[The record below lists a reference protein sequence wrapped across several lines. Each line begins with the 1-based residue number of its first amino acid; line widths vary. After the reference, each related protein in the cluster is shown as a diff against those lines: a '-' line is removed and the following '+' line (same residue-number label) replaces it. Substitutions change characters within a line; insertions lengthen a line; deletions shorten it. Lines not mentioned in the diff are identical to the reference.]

1 MIERLIENHDLKKIH
16 TSPSFKNVILDLF
29 QRSDFVE
36 IVDDKQLMLGIR
48 NKQGSEVLQ
57 ISDSHLLDFM
67 RKVRD
72 DMYLWKEMVNVRK
85 TAHRQLLANLQKSQ
99 LFDFISNRFERQVL
113 SDSLKVCK
121 RIMDYN
127 KKVEILHDRLQGVF
141 IVNNKKKDVVTSF
154 DNKNS
159 IIVSKTSKID
169 TTELCWLKEVRYAAV
184 LLICPDDNYLQKYL
198 KTNGLEKLVVEK
210 KKCKNIWVKN
220 HK

>member
-1 MIERLIENHDLKKIH
+1 MIERLIENHDLRKIH
-16 TSPSFKNVILDLF
+16 TSPSFRNIVLDLL
-29 QRSDFVE
+29 QKNEFVE

-113 SDSLKVCK
+113 SDSLKVSK

-127 KKVEILHDRLQGVF
+127 KKIESLHDRLQGVF